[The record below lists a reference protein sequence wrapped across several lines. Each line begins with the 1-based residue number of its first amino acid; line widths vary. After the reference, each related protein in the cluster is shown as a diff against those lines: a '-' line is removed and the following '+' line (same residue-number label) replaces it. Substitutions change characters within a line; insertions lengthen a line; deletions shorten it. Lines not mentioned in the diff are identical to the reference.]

1 MKIFLQLL
9 LSLSTSTTVLL
20 LLSSSSSSP
29 VVQVFVEAQAVANA
43 FCVDPGCIIPV
54 DETCEAMIEKYEF
67 QGSCC
72 SMESIPETRGCRIT
86 IAAEGNCYWFPRCAT
101 PQSITACQND
111 PNIRCH
117 TIFETDTTRS
127 CPTSQFD
134 PYVNV
139 TSTCPPTQ
147 APAPTQPPTDGG
159 SPSGAAPGM
168 MMDTRTSL
176 ATAAIATATAL
187 FSFVSIL

>member
-1 MKIFLQLL
+1 MKTFLQLL

-20 LLSSSSSSP
+20 LLSTSSSSS
-29 VVQVFVEAQAVANA
+29 VVRVFVEAQAVARA

-54 DETCEAMIEKYEF
+54 DETCEAMIEKYSF

-86 IAAEGNCYWFPRCAT
+86 IADKGNCYWFPRCST
-101 PQSITACQND
+101 PESITACQND

-117 TIFETDTTRS
+117 TIFETDTTFA

-147 APAPTQPPTDGG
+147 PPVEMSPTAAPN
-159 SPSGAAPGM
+159 PSGAVGM
-168 MMDTRTSL
+168 MMNTRTF
-176 ATAAIATATAL
+176 TTVAITTMAL
-187 FSFVSIL
+187 FSVGTILLIA